1 MIISVFKWQL
11 KLCHSYKIILMMI
24 FTLVLVS
31 GFRGWDG
38 NRMVLASMIILTSLP
53 ENRNE
58 ISLDCRS

>member
-38 NRMVLASMIILTSLP
+38 NRMVLVSMIILTSLP